1 MLSGF
6 VLLIKETVSLG
17 ILRHNAAKFMVASR
31 VNCKPSSHEREE
43 DNVSNAFDSLND
55 DEVRQISQLVETLDR
70 STFDFLQLEVG
81 NLKVTIG
88 KGNAPPGI
96 GAAAPSVTAPQPP
109 AAPAAAPAAVT
120 AAPGPSAPAVANEVR
135 ADDGTVTIVA
145 PLMGRFYA
153 KPEPGA
159 APFVSVGAEVNADT
173 TVGLIEV
180 MKVFTAV
187 RAGISGVVTEICVQD
202 AEFIE
207 YGHVLFR
214 VRPAAAVSAGAK
226 ASRKGARS

>member
-1 MLSGF
+1 M
-6 VLLIKETVSLG
+6 
-17 ILRHNAAKFMVASR
+17 
-31 VNCKPSSHEREE
+31 
-43 DNVSNAFDSLND
+43 SNALDSLSD
-55 DEVRQISQLVETLDR
+55 DEVRQISLLVETLDR
-70 STFDFLQLEVG
+70 SSFDFLQLDVG

-88 KGNAPPGI
+88 KGNAPPGM
-96 GAAAPSVTAPQPP
+96 GAAVPAPSVTAPPVAAVP
-109 AAPAAAPAAVT
+109 AAVAAAPV
-120 AAPGPSAPAVANEVR
+120 APARAAADAVR
-135 ADDGTVTIVA
+135 AQDGTVTIVA

-159 APFVSVGAEVNADT
+159 APFVSVGAEVTADT

-187 RAGISGVVTEICVQD
+187 RAGVSGVVTEICVQD

-214 VRPAAAVSAGAK
+214 VRPAAAASAGAK
-226 ASRKGARS
+226 GSRKGARS

>member
-1 MLSGF
+1 MSNPLDTLSD
-6 VLLIKETVSLG
+6 
-17 ILRHNAAKFMVASR
+17 
-31 VNCKPSSHEREE
+31 E
-43 DNVSNAFDSLND
+43 D
-55 DEVRQISQLVETLDR
+55 VRQITQLVETLDR
-70 STFDFLQLEVG
+70 STFDYLQVEVG

-88 KGNAPPGI
+88 KGSAPPALAAGAVP
-96 GAAAPSVTAPQPP
+96 GGAPAGVPPVPPAAAATDAAAAPTAVASRPPGQAAKSDGP
-109 AAPAAAPAAVT
+109 AA
-120 AAPGPSAPAVANEVR
+120 
-135 ADDGTVTIVA
+135 DGTVTIVA

-159 APFVSVGAEVNADT
+159 APFVTVGAEVHADS

-187 RAGISGVVTEICVQD
+187 RAGVTGVVTEICVQD

-214 VRPAAAVSAGAK
+214 VRPAAAAPDPGRGGAK
-226 ASRKGARS
+226 GSRKGAGS